1 MEMVGKK
8 LEAELE
14 LFIMDCHAL
23 SKDGSFVVYR
33 THFGKC
39 IPLCAG
45 SKRRGR
51 FPGIDFK
58 KMDVRH

>member
-1 MEMVGKK
+1 MS
-8 LEAELE
+8 AETGTR
-14 LFIMDCHAL
+14 AV
-23 SKDGSFVVYR
+23 SSFVVYR

-51 FPGIDFK
+51 ALGIGSE
-58 KMDVRH
+58 KMDVGH

>member
-1 MEMVGKK
+1 MS
-8 LEAELE
+8 AETGTR
-14 LFIMDCHAL
+14 AV
-23 SKDGSFVVYR
+23 SSFVVYR

-51 FPGIDFK
+51 FPGIDFI